1 MRNMEGRRA
10 MSLQPLHNEQ
20 GVILV
25 IALIFTCVLAIAGTM
40 AYQMTA
46 SELLIARNFDSS
58 KGALNAAGT
67 GLEEARAAL
76 GLPST
81 NPPGIAPNAIY
92 DPATSYPD
100 PLWTAYILTSAAW
113 QTSDD
118 TDYNSSDTNYFPTG
132 ASFSDQS
139 NTTITANSLQSDLS
153 YWVKIRHKMESGN
166 FIYYGC
172 EDPSSDP
179 TITAF
184 ASSAA
189 TEFRPVDIITS
200 SYPGDS
206 VSGERGGSTIRTE
219 VVHDPGPPILAAL
232 YAEWEVDGDTTSH
245 TVTISGTDICTP
257 GDCPMCQN
265 VSKSDV
271 YFYPST
277 GDPRI
282 DDPDINPIY
291 DPSDPAYD
299 PNAPAIELGDINLDV
314 GQGITSLRVWETSTT
329 PSDCYNSDYK
339 ICSYEGDLTVTTQ
352 TGTGILMVQGNLT
365 LDETNWNGLILV
377 TGELTLNGGSGGI
390 TIEGAVLVNN
400 QVWINDANKGNVT
413 IDYNSCAIDAAL
425 SSIPLRI
432 LKWEDLSVTQ

>member
-139 NTTITANSLQSDLS
+139 NTPLLQTVFNRIFHTGSRSGIKWKAGISSITG
-153 YWVKIRHKMESGN
+153 VRIRLP
-166 FIYYGC
+166 IQQL
-172 EDPSSDP
+172 PLLPLPPQQSSDP
-179 TITAF
+179 
-184 ASSAA
+184 S
-189 TEFRPVDIITS
+189 
-200 SYPGDS
+200 
-206 VSGERGGSTIRTE
+206 
-219 VVHDPGPPILAAL
+219 
-232 YAEWEVDGDTTSH
+232 
-245 TVTISGTDICTP
+245 IS
-257 GDCPMCQN
+257 
-265 VSKSDV
+265 
-271 YFYPST
+271 
-277 GDPRI
+277 
-282 DDPDINPIY
+282 
-291 DPSDPAYD
+291 
-299 PNAPAIELGDINLDV
+299 
-314 GQGITSLRVWETSTT
+314 
-329 PSDCYNSDYK
+329 
-339 ICSYEGDLTVTTQ
+339 
-352 TGTGILMVQGNLT
+352 
-365 LDETNWNGLILV
+365 
-377 TGELTLNGGSGGI
+377 
-390 TIEGAVLVNN
+390 
-400 QVWINDANKGNVT
+400 
-413 IDYNSCAIDAAL
+413 
-425 SSIPLRI
+425 
-432 LKWEDLSVTQ
+432 